1 MLLEEAVP
9 LASRAARGLDR
20 TASTPLW
27 KQLLDDLNRRLAS
40 GEFEAGFPGELELR
54 DAYGISR
61 HTVREALRH
70 LREAGTVSAARG
82 RPSSLGGTA
91 TIQQP
96 IGALYSLFA
105 SVEAAGL
112 VQRSVVRALD
122 VRADAHVAGRLG
134 LEASTPLLYLE
145 RLRLADDVAL
155 ALDRVWLP
163 GQLAR
168 PLLDVD
174 FSHTSLY
181 NELRQRCGVS
191 LTGGQELLRAV
202 VPSPLERR
210 LLATGPE
217 VGAFAIERFGL
228 AGREPVEWRTTLIR
242 GDRFSVLAR
251 FSPRGYELDLGENT
265 EGYSFTP
272 PPS

>member
-1 MLLEEAVP
+1 M
-9 LASRAARGLDR
+9 SSHAARGLDR

-27 KQLLDDLNRRLAS
+27 KQLLTDLNRRLAT
-40 GEFEAGFPGELELR
+40 GEFEDGFPGELELR

-70 LREAGTVSAARG
+70 LREAGTISAARG
-82 RPSSLGGTA
+82 RPSSLAGAA

-112 VQRSVVRALD
+112 VQRSLVRALD
-122 VRADAHVAGRLG
+122 VRADAHVASRLG

-163 GQLAR
+163 GKFAES
-168 PLLDVD
+168 LLDVD

-181 NELRQRCGVS
+181 GELRERCGVS

-202 VPSPLERR
+202 VPTPHEHR
-210 LLATGPE
+210 LLTTGPD
-217 VGAFAIERFGL
+217 VAAFAIERFGL
-228 AGREPVEWRTTLIR
+228 AGAEPVEWRTTLIR
-242 GDRFSVLAR
+242 GDRFSALAT
-251 FSPRGYELDLGENT
+251 FSSRGYELDLAENAA
-265 EGYSFTP
+265 GYSIAP
-272 PPS
+272 PPA